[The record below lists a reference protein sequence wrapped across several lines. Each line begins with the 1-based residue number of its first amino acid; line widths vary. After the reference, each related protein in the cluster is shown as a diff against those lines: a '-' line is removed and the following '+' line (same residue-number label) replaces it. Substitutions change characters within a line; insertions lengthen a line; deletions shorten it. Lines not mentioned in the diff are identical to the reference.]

1 MAILAVVDCHYG
13 KKMKYLVNTTVF
25 IFLFLSMQLHAGDVD
40 QLIDHYAIQAKSEVS
55 SFVGFDSSRGKDLYL
70 KEFTSGKRDT
80 PSCTSCHTKNPTQ
93 VGETRAGKAIEPM
106 AVSVN
111 PKRYQ
116 TLKKAE
122 KWFRRNCKSVL
133 GRECTATEKGD
144 FLSFMKGS

>member
-1 MAILAVVDCHYG
+1 
-13 KKMKYLVNTTVF
+13 MKYAVITITL
-25 IFLFLSMQLHAGDVD
+25 IFSFLNKPLHAGGVED
-40 QLIDHYAIQAKSEVS
+40 LINHYATQAKSETK
-55 SFVGFDSSRGKDLYL
+55 SFVGFDFNRGKDLYL
-70 KEFTSGKRDT
+70 KEFTSGKKDT
-80 PSCTSCHTKNPTQ
+80 PSCTSCHTNNPTQ
-93 VGETRAGKAIEPM
+93 IGETRAGKAIEPM

-144 FLSFMKGS
+144 FLIFMRDY